1 MCCILRN
8 AYKVFDRITQRHSFT
23 GNDIRILC
31 YVTLPQKYS
40 YTNPIDLY
48 AQEEDSVISCTSK
61 ISNLVRKNKPE
72 EAVGLFKTNF
82 MSDQRPNYVTV
93 LNVAGAFGA
102 LNCLELIKMVHG
114 LVIKMGFQSEVVVLT
129 AILGFYC
136 DHDMA
141 VAWKLFEKISN
152 KDVVLCSAM
161 VAACVKNALYIE
173 AVELFREMQ
182 CYGVKRNHVTVM
194 SILPACVYISD
205 GLSLGKQIHAFSIR
219 QGFISFTNVQNSLV
233 DMYAKCKD
241 LGASIRVFDGNWK
254 KNLIS
259 WRIMIRSCIEN
270 DCTRKALGFFSLMQF
285 RCFEPDETMI
295 GDILVALLQ
304 LEETTFGLSFHCYL
318 LKKGFLNFSFLGT
331 TLLHMYAKFG
341 ELGMARNLFDQL
353 IHKDLIAWSAM
364 ISVYAQGGQPYNALT
379 TFKQMQ
385 LKNEKPNEFTFV
397 SLLLAC
403 SSVGAQ
409 ELGESIHTQLI
420 KAGYTSNSYLTSALI
435 NFYCKFGRMK
445 QGKALFDDISSKD
458 LICWSSMIKGYG
470 MNGYGDEALETFSN
484 MLDSGVMPNDVVFIS
499 VLSACSHCGLE
510 YEGWSWFHSM
520 KEKYDITPKLSHYAC
535 MVDLLSHQGKVEEAL
550 EFVKKMPVK
559 PDKRIWGTLISGCRL
574 ARGSIEIAEYVVE

>member
-1 MCCILRN
+1 
-8 AYKVFDRITQRHSFT
+8 
-23 GNDIRILC
+23 
-31 YVTLPQKYS
+31 
-40 YTNPIDLY
+40 
-48 AQEEDSVISCTSK
+48 
-61 ISNLVRKNKPE
+61 
-72 EAVGLFKTNF
+72 
-82 MSDQRPNYVTV
+82 
-93 LNVAGAFGA
+93 
-102 LNCLELIKMVHG
+102 
-114 LVIKMGFQSEVVVLT
+114 
-129 AILGFYC
+129 
-136 DHDMA
+136 
-141 VAWKLFEKISN
+141 
-152 KDVVLCSAM
+152 
-161 VAACVKNALYIE
+161 
-173 AVELFREMQ
+173 
-182 CYGVKRNHVTVM
+182 
-194 SILPACVYISD
+194 
-205 GLSLGKQIHAFSIR
+205 
-219 QGFISFTNVQNSLV
+219 
-233 DMYAKCKD
+233 MYAKCKD

-259 WRIMIRSCIEN
+259 WRIMIRSCVEN

-295 GDILVALLQ
+295 GHILVALLQ
-304 LEETTFGLSFHCYL
+304 LEETTFGLSFHCYI

-331 TLLHMYAKFG
+331 SLLHMYAKFG

-409 ELGESIHTQLI
+409 ELGES
-420 KAGYTSNSYLTSALI
+420 
-435 NFYCKFGRMK
+435 
-445 QGKALFDDISSKD
+445 
-458 LICWSSMIKGYG
+458 
-470 MNGYGDEALETFSN
+470 
-484 MLDSGVMPNDVVFIS
+484 
-499 VLSACSHCGLE
+499 
-510 YEGWSWFHSM
+510 WSWFHSM

-574 ARGSIEIAEYVVE
+574 VRGSIEIAEYVVE